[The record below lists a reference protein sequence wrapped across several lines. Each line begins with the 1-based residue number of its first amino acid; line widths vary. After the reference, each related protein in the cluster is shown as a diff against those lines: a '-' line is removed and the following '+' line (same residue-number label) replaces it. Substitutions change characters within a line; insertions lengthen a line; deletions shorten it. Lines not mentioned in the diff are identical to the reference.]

1 MTPTTIGGR
10 IAGVIAGVFLLVV
23 VIAVVFFITVRIWCA
38 KSQHARATTQ
48 QLVTHTGDG
57 TTTVASTGSIP
68 ISTQPHPPPP
78 TTALPQPQPQS
89 APELTFTQPSP
100 SITEAPPPAY
110 HLHETFVIYSENKKP
125 SDDPPPTIIRLTMQ
139 QLKRL
144 SVNLP
149 TLLKTNT

>member
-110 HLHETFVIYSENKKP
+110 HLHETFVIYSENKRP
-125 SDDPPPTIIRLTMQ
+125 SDDPPPYRHPSYDAATEET
-139 QLKRL
+139 KCE
-144 SVNLP
+144 P
-149 TLLKTNT
+149 PNTPQD